1 MNQTIIKGTVAVLA
15 GMALN
20 FLGDW
25 LLDARIEIFKGLATF
40 NVSWIL
46 DVFLV
51 PFMVGLLV
59 ARIFG
64 KHAKWLACLPPLF
77 VRCLSYLYLYYLS
90 HSHDF
95 FFNLHLHYWG
105 LCVILAVES
114 ANIGGIIGEVLMHVY
129 RRKGVVRYP
138 RNDANFNEKLSS
150 QEQF

>member
-129 RRKGVVRYP
+129 HRNSLVRN
-138 RNDANFNEKLSS
+138 RQNDAEFNATLSS
-150 QEQF
+150 Q